1 MTTTI
6 FPSIIPDEE
15 TYDEFELHDAVA
27 AATLQGIAAAHPTD
41 DVNGQSTA
49 LEIASFLAAH
59 HTGSEIDG
67 MVAIIEDAEPPR
79 SECDLSP
86 AINGDGNLSMY

>member
-1 MTTTI
+1 MSNTI
-6 FPSIIPDEE
+6 FPSIIPSEA
-15 TYDEFELHDAVA
+15 TYDQFELHDAVP

-49 LEIASFLAAH
+49 LEIASFLAAN
-59 HTGSEIDG
+59 HTESEIDG

-86 AINGDGNLSMY
+86 AVNDDGNLSMF